1 MEQARSLIFEIAM
14 EVWHFVRRLI
24 KLAITAFVS
33 IVVGFTLY
41 AGLTM
46 VTNVPFYS
54 FKDLS
59 MRRSVPFIVIV
70 AIALGIAA
78 INIHVPGTLFGLF
91 VAYGV
96 SGYGMYAWKKMKGK
110 PVSVIATSTDE
121 PDEQGLHR

>member
-1 MEQARSLIFEIAM
+1 MDNAGFTGIEEGPWLGWVTFA
-14 EVWHFVRRLI
+14 
-24 KLAITAFVS
+24 
-33 IVVGFTLY
+33 FTLY

-59 MRRSVPFIVIV
+59 VRRSVPFVVIV
-70 AIALGIAA
+70 AIALAIAA
-78 INIHVPGTLFGLF
+78 INIHVPGALFGLF